1 MSEETSRIPRFYQR
15 SRTERAALIAERVGL
30 DDEARRHLKSGG
42 GLDPDVADAMS
53 ENVVGSFGLPLGVA
67 LNFLVDG
74 RDVLVA
80 MATEEPSVVAAAWN
94 AAKMVRESGGFFG
107 DADPSVMIGQVQL
120 DDVPDAASAPARIA
134 RIEAALIAVG
144 NASIP
149 GMTSRGGGVRR
160 IETRVI
166 DEPTGLVVVHAHVD
180 VGDAMGANT
189 VDTVAEAIAGPIREV
204 LGGRIGLRILSNLA
218 TGRLVRVR
226 GEVTAEALGGA
237 ALADGIARASRFAE
251 LDPYRAVT
259 HNKGFMNGLD
269 SAALAL
275 GQDFRAIEAGA
286 HAFAALGRGTEPAGY
301 RPLATWRRTATGLV
315 GLAELPLAVGLVGGS
330 ARCHAGVRANLAL
343 VAAKSARE
351 LAVILVAAGLASNL
365 AALRALAGEGI
376 QKGHMRLHRRKE
388 EMLIP
393 RAAEPR
399 EEVAQ

>member
-1 MSEETSRIPRFYQR
+1 MSRETSRIPRFYQR
-15 SRTERAALIAERVGL
+15 SRNERATLLAERAGL

-42 GLDPDVADAMS
+42 GLDPEVADAMS
-53 ENVVGSFGLPLGVA
+53 ENVIGSFGIPLGIA

-74 RDVLVA
+74 HDVLVP
-80 MATEEPSVVAAAWN
+80 MATEEPSVVAAASN

-107 DADPSVMIGQVQL
+107 DADPSIMIGQIQL
-120 DDVPDAASAPARIA
+120 DDVPDAADAPAKIA
-134 RIEAALIAVG
+134 RVSDALIAVG
-144 NASIP
+144 NEAIP
-149 GMTSRGGGVRR
+149 GMVARGGGVRR

-166 DEPTGLVVVHAHVD
+166 DAASGLVVIHAHVD

-189 VDTVAEAIAGPIREV
+189 VDTVAEAIAVPIREV
-204 LGGRIGLRILSNLA
+204 LGGKMGLRILSNLA

-226 GEVTAEALGGA
+226 AEVTAEAIGGA
-237 ALADGIARASRFAE
+237 ALCDGIARASRFAD

-269 SAALAL
+269 AAALAL

-286 HAFAALGRGTEPAGY
+286 HAFAAVGRDLQASGY
-301 RPLATWRRTATGLV
+301 RPLARWKRTDTGLE
-315 GLAELPLAVGLVGGS
+315 GSAELPLAVGLVGGS

-343 VAAKSARE
+343 VGAKTARE
-351 LAVILVAAGLASNL
+351 LAIVLVAAGLASNL

-388 EMLIP
+388 EMLG
-393 RAAEPR
+393 AAE
-399 EEVAQ
+399 EVSR

>member
-1 MSEETSRIPRFYQR
+1 MSHETSRIPRFYER
-15 SRTERAALIAERVGL
+15 SRSERADLLAQRAGL

-42 GLDPDVADAMS
+42 GLDAEVADAMS

-74 RDVLVA
+74 RDVLVP
-80 MATEEPSVVAAAWN
+80 MATEEPSVVAAASN

-107 DADPSVMIGQVQL
+107 DADASIMIGQIQL
-120 DDVPDAASAPARIA
+120 DDVPDAASAPAKIA
-134 RIEAALIAVG
+134 RIEAALVQVG

-149 GMTSRGGGVRR
+149 GMVSRGGGVRR

-166 DEPTGLVVVHAHVD
+166 DAAIGLVVVHAHVD

-189 VDTVAEAIAGPIREV
+189 VDTVAEALAAPIREV
-204 LGGRIGLRILSNLA
+204 LGGTIGLRILSNLA

-226 GEVTAEALGGA
+226 AEVSAEAVGGA

-286 HAFAALGRGTEPAGY
+286 HAFAAVGADAAGSGY
-301 RPLATWRRTATGLV
+301 RPLATWTRTEIGLL
-315 GLAELPLAVGLVGGS
+315 GRAELPLAVGLVGGS

-343 VAAKSARE
+343 LGAKTARE
-351 LAVILVAAGLASNL
+351 LAIVLVAAGLASNL

-388 EMLIP
+388 EILSP
-393 RAAEPR
+393 ATGVVRQEAAR
-399 EEVAQ
+399 